1 MKRYLFVGSVEF
13 SGYCLKALLEM
24 GINIVGIICPEKE
37 AAKINNDYFDLGIVA
52 REFGKEVK
60 YIKKIKD
67 EIGFIKEKKP
77 DIIFVLGFSQII
89 PKAILDI
96 PAIGCIGS
104 HPALLPQ
111 NRGRHPIIWAIANG
125 LTKSGITLFWMDE
138 GVDSG
143 DIWRQKEFEI
153 AISDNA
159 TSIYEKVKKLSVQML
174 KESIPDLKQGTIN
187 RTKQDDSKANY
198 WRKRTVKDG
207 EIDWRMSGKRIYDLV
222 RSLAKPYVGAH
233 CVYKGR
239 ETKIW
244 NVMMINESDD
254 FNNFEPGKV
263 ISVDGDSIM
272 VRTGDGVV
280 MLTDHAFCELPAKG
294 EYL

>member
-13 SGYCLKALLEM
+13 SGSCLTALLKM
-24 GINIVGIICPEKE
+24 DINIVGIMCPEKE
-37 AAKINNDYFDLGIVA
+37 AAKINNDYFDLGITA

-67 EIGFIKEKKP
+67 EIGFIKEKRP

-96 PAIGCIGS
+96 PQIGCIGS
-104 HPALLPQ
+104 HPSLLPQ

-159 TSIYEKVKKLSVQML
+159 TSIYEKVKTMSVEMI
-174 KESIPDLKQGTIN
+174 KESIYDLEQGTIN
-187 RTKQDDSKANY
+187 RTKQDDTKANY

-233 CVYKGR
+233 CVYK
-239 ETKIW
+239 EQEKKIW
-244 NVMMINESDD
+244 NVNMINESDD
-254 FNNFEPGKV
+254 FNNLEPGKV

-280 MLTDHAFCELPAKG
+280 LLTDHAFSELPAKG